1 MCRTKIYCVL
11 GNKLSLSET
20 VNWYT
25 SLPLG
30 AVQTGVLWPCAP
42 LESVASS
49 VEKAAELR
57 LSSLTDCLCPGP
69 GRGTLLAALCTSLV
83 FGGTSVVFE
92 GTPVVLE
99 DTLLAF
105 AGALSE
111 FGGMLSLFKGTS
123 VVFGGISLGERG
135 SEELVVITEKGLVP
149 LEGPCETSGPCWG
162 ASDSLFKG
170 DPFF

>member
-1 MCRTKIYCVL
+1 MCYTKIYCVV
-11 GNKLSLSET
+11 GNKLGLSET

-25 SLPLG
+25 SLPVG
-30 AVQTGVLWPCAP
+30 AVQTGVLWPCAL

-49 VEKAAELR
+49 VEKVAELR

-69 GRGTLLAALCTSLV
+69 GRGTLLVTLCTSLV

-92 GTPVVLE
+92 GTPVVFE

-105 AGALSE
+105 ASALSV
-111 FGGMLSLFKGTS
+111 FGGTSSLFKGTS
-123 VVFGGISLGERG
+123 VVFEGISQGERG
-135 SEELVVITEKGLVP
+135 SEELGVISENGLVP
-149 LEGPCETSGPCWG
+149 LEGPCETSGPCGG
-162 ASDSLFKG
+162 ALDSLFQG

>member
-1 MCRTKIYCVL
+1 MCYTKIYCVV
-11 GNKLSLSET
+11 GNKLGLSET

-25 SLPLG
+25 SLPVG
-30 AVQTGVLWPCAP
+30 AVQTGVLWPCAL

-49 VEKAAELR
+49 VEVAELR
-57 LSSLTDCLCPGP
+57 LSSLIDCLCPGP
-69 GRGTLLAALCTSLV
+69 GRGTLLVTLCISLV
-83 FGGTSVVFE
+83 FEGTSVVFE
-92 GTPVVLE
+92 GTPVVFE

-123 VVFGGISLGERG
+123 VVFGGVSLGERG
-135 SEELVVITEKGLVP
+135 SEELVVITENGLVP
-149 LEGPCETSGPCWG
+149 LEGPCETSGPCGG
-162 ASDSLFKG
+162 ALDSLFQG